1 MHFFYEI
8 LQVLYRYGVYWRKKS
23 TKIKALAVPAKK
35 KSKFY
40 DRRYSDKTKDIISK
54 VADWVKLAI
63 EKQKR
68 GERLILSDSFYLLQ
82 DRHVLYV
89 KFQNP
94 LFIELPEEKRK
105 FIRTK
110 MKSRKLTKMK
120 SYLIILIR

>member
-1 MHFFYEI
+1 MHFFYVI

-68 GERLILSDSFYLLQ
+68 GERLILSD
-82 DRHVLYV
+82 
-89 KFQNP
+89 
-94 LFIELPEEKRK
+94 
-105 FIRTK
+105 
-110 MKSRKLTKMK
+110 
-120 SYLIILIR
+120 